1 MKNYFLVN
9 LYNGESIYIGY
20 TSNNI
25 FNIVNV
31 SAESSPDG
39 IAIDSVERL
48 LKILRLPFML
58 VCDEDGNNYTYN
70 MFRNVLKLGL

>member
-9 LYNGESIYIGY
+9 LYNGESVIIGY
-20 TSNNI
+20 TNDNV
-25 FNIVNV
+25 FNIIAV

-39 IAIDSVERL
+39 IMIDSVERL
-48 LKILRLPFML
+48 LKVLRLPFMII
-58 VCDEDGNNYTYN
+58 CDEDGNNYTYN